1 MNLSELKLKKGHIGL
16 GDFIAG
22 ANIGKLRDIVDK
34 AITITEIQKGNVKD
48 KKTNTTKEVF
58 AFKCD
63 ASDDVYISNV
73 IITEFLDELANDAEA
88 FAEFQQTGLKCQIVL
103 LTSKANNEYFNIEF
117 VD

>member
-1 MNLSELKLKKGHIGL
+1 MKLSELKLKKGHIGL

-34 AITITEIQKGNVKD
+34 EITITEIQKGNVKD
-48 KKTNTTKEVF
+48 KKTNTTKEAF

-73 IITEFLDELANDAEA
+73 IIYLR
-88 FAEFQQTGLKCQIVL
+88 KSVL
-103 LTSKANNEYFNIEF
+103 QLHHIQLVYLCH
-117 VD
+117 